1 LATLAQSPFVSLGIK
16 ETRLMRTH
24 NEVTERRR
32 QERGTMP
39 TEPTRQHVISN
50 IIGTFREM
58 PGLCLHVN
66 QAARLFGLR
75 PSACEVILRDLVA
88 QGTLRLAH
96 DGQYLGARLDGL
108 RQMGQP
114 AGLASPAASGPRA
127 TSGGRSHQ
135 G

>member
-1 LATLAQSPFVSLGIK
+1 MK
-16 ETRLMRTH
+16 ETPLMRTH

-32 QERGTMP
+32 HERGTIAA
-39 TEPTRQHVISN
+39 EPTRQHVISN
-50 IIGTFREM
+50 IVGTFREM

-75 PSACEVILRDLVA
+75 PLACEVILRDLVA

-108 RQMGQP
+108 RQVGQP
-114 AGLASPAASGPRA
+114 AGLACPAGSRPRA
-127 TSGGRSHQ
+127 TSDGRSHQ